1 MRSHPWLPTTLN
13 KDSPPPR
20 SVQSSA
26 KSKLKPIT
34 MSCFVLNA
42 LKLLEEYT
50 LTGKRADKIVSG
62 AAVAG
67 TRASPSQSAENDKHI
82 GVRFDY
88 GEAFNRGR
96 EKLKHVKVQPNKSA
110 DNQSLKTL
118 AAKNSYQV
126 VAEAFIPIDSAEP
139 KEAVRDM
146 FEDLR
151 ADAAVKDAEN
161 KAKKS
166 PKKVGKK

>member
-26 KSKLKPIT
+26 KSKLNPIT
-34 MSCFVLNA
+34 MSRFVLNA

-50 LTGKRADKIVSG
+50 LTGKRPDKIVSN
-62 AAVAG
+62 AAVPG
-67 TRASPSQSAENDKHI
+67 TCAAPSQSAENDKHI
-82 GVRFDY
+82 GVRLDY
-88 GEAFNRGR
+88 GEAFNRDGKKVR
-96 EKLKHVKVQPNKSA
+96 HVKVQPNKGA
-110 DNQSLKTL
+110 DNQSLKNL
-118 AAKNSYQV
+118 AAKNSHQV
-126 VAEAFIPIDSAEP
+126 VAEAFIHTDSADP
-139 KEAVRDM
+139 REAVRDM

-161 KAKKS
+161 KAKKN